1 MKPGEGMPGD
11 IEPVYVAIGLHASA
25 GLLGLFGSGMRIQL
39 SRDLGDNQLILIFI
53 VQKGGFALLDDVAHV
68 FRHIPMAGD

>member
-25 GLLGLFGSGMRIQL
+25 GLLGLFGSGLRIQL
-39 SRDLGDNQLILIFI
+39 SRELGDHELVLIFI